1 MSMRIE
7 AEKVSEFY
15 AHADTIRCVSIGKH
29 TGKSFITGGDDS
41 EVKTWKFGEPT
52 PYQTYDFGKPVTAV
66 LLDAVSQERYIF
78 AGNLGGQLRVQD
90 VYRNKPVRTYNGH
103 RAEVTALDVHPYG
116 QVLASGSTDMN
127 VRLWDVRQK
136 GCICSYKGHT
146 SQITV
151 LRHSPDAQWLV
162 SGDSKGIC
170 KLWDLAAGKPIR
182 EFHES
187 NQYPI
192 TDIAFHPSDMLLATG
207 SKGKIVRF
215 WNLENFE
222 HLSRTERV
230 TTHVKKICFHQ
241 EGEACLVATRDSLKV
256 WSWEPDDNKAES
268 ADRIGTCLDS
278 VDVRWS
284 NVADMALVP
293 GREELVSVSTIN
305 GVVQTYKVC
314 LLEVAT
320 DKMQMKE
327 VERRRT
333 DNRARNKKPRRT
345 FAPSSDRSRPR
356 ARWNSGT
363 SPLTFNNSR
372 TATPPPE
379 PKPAEIPSPARS
391 QGEIEKESLTES
403 LILQAHQL
411 RLKKKEER
419 RRAEAQI
426 QSETRNELRR
436 DANSESSPQTNGVC
450 DIESVGRSSISSKK
464 CPLEAIEVSSE
475 SKAGAVASAGGPMVK
490 PIFDRDSRSPS
501 PPTQSKSPPAQGRRT
516 IPAKISTPVGID
528 LADVV
533 QRGFHRYS
541 VEELVKVAENAK
553 QKHED
558 MKSLLSSRLRQTQ
571 VLQSYWCKDRL
582 GAAFQMLSEARS
594 PAVDFL
600 HATISQVRSQIPPLK
615 VLVHLLPTLES
626 LIGSEFEFR
635 VRLGMDYLSL
645 ILEGY
650 EMVIKGTLKS
660 EPSSIG
666 TNLIMEERLSRCQ
679 EILKMIERVEPVV
692 KTYAEDYGG
701 NAKRCFEL
709 CESIKS

>member
-29 TGKSFITGGDDS
+29 SGKSFITGGDDS

-66 LLDAVSQERYIF
+66 LLDAVSQERYLF

-116 QVLASGSTDMN
+116 QVLASGSTDLN

-162 SGDSKGIC
+162 SGDAKGIC

-182 EFHES
+182 EFHET

-192 TDIAFHPSDMLLATG
+192 TDIAFHPSDMLLASG

-230 TTHVKKICFHQ
+230 TTHVKKICFHWDC
-241 EGEACLVATRDSLKV
+241 EACLVATRDSLKV

-284 NVADMALVP
+284 NVSDMALVP

-333 DNRARNKKPRRT
+333 DHRVRNKKPRRT
-345 FAPSSDRSRPR
+345 FAPSNDRSRPK

-363 SPLTFNNSR
+363 TPSINNSR
-372 TATPPPE
+372 TATPPPPE
-379 PKPAEIPSPARS
+379 PKSVGTLSPARS
-391 QGEIEKESLTES
+391 QAEIEKESLTEN

-411 RLKKKEER
+411 RMKKKETR
-419 RRAEAQI
+419 RQAELQAQA
-426 QSETRNELRR
+426 ETRNELRR
-436 DANSESSPQTNGVC
+436 DANSESSPQADGGCDTNTM
-450 DIESVGRSSISSKK
+450 SRPSITSTKSQ
-464 CPLEAIEVSSE
+464 LVAVEVSTD
-475 SKAGAVASAGGPMVK
+475 SKAGAIASAGGSSIRPALK
-490 PIFDRDSRSPS
+490 RDSRSPS
-501 PPTQSKSPPAQGRRT
+501 PPTQSKSPPAHGRRT

-528 LADVV
+528 PADLM
-533 QRGFHRYS
+533 QRGFHLYS
-541 VEELVKVAENAK
+541 IEELMKVSENVKL
-553 QKHED
+553 KHED

-582 GAAFQMLSEARS
+582 AAAFEMLSEAKS

-600 HATISQVRSQIPPLK
+600 HSTIAQLRSQIPPLK
-615 VLVHLLPTLES
+615 VLIHLLPTLES
-626 LIGSEFEFR
+626 LIGSDFEFR
-635 VRLGMDYLSL
+635 VKLGMDYLTL
-645 ILEGY
+645 ILESY
-650 EMVIKGTLKS
+650 EVLIKGTLKS
-660 EPSSIG
+660 APSSIG
-666 TNLIMEERLSRCQ
+666 TNLMMEERRSRCQ
-679 EILKMIERVEPVV
+679 EIFKMIERVKPVV
-692 KTYAEDYGG
+692 KAYAEEYGG
-701 NAKRCFEL
+701 NAKKCFDL